1 MFLHFLNLTTK
12 IKGVFLEDTLNHYL
26 SLIIRDDVLGRFV
39 GEGFGRTK
47 DGIGDGLGNFSGH
60 DDVSLTGFFMEG

>member
-1 MFLHFLNLTTK
+1 M
-12 IKGVFLEDTLNHYL
+12 EDTLNHYL